1 MFSVSTI
8 VNNIKQLTCKNNIR
22 SVDYTTDFF
31 NGEVEILNKE
41 DVIKNPYCSEAF
53 FQLYFYIIKN
63 ELCGEKDIVDVEC
76 VEVN

>member
-31 NGEVEILNKE
+31 NGEVEMLNKK
-41 DVIKNPYCSEAF
+41 DIINNPYYNEAF

-63 ELCGEKDIVDVEC
+63 ELCECREIIDVEY